1 MKLHKKILL
10 LSVLLFAMALP
21 AWAQVEMAAMRT
33 VGIECG
39 VCAAVTEVGLLR
51 IEGVDK
57 VTISRSNESV
67 MIAYSPDA
75 RFQPEEI
82 RKVLAPLFV
91 DIKLFQ
97 VRARGR
103 VEDQGGKRFFVSG
116 ENLFVLA
123 TPAGNAPRVS
133 SNAPVVIEAVLND
146 QLDPMELTVLT
157 VKTVAP

>member
-10 LSVLLFAMALP
+10 LSVVVFAAASP

-39 VCAAVTEVGLLR
+39 ICAALTEVGLRR
-51 IEGVDK
+51 IEGVDE

-67 MIAYSPDA
+67 MIAYSLGPA
-75 RFQPEEI
+75 FQPEEI

-91 DIKLFQ
+91 TIEVFQ

-103 VEDQGGKRFFVSG
+103 VEDQDGKRFFVAG
-116 ENLFVLA
+116 KNRFVLA
-123 TPAGNAPRVS
+123 APDSNAPRVPS
-133 SNAPVVIEAVLND
+133 DTPVVIEAVLND
-146 QLDPMELTVLT
+146 QLDPLELTVMSFRAVT
-157 VKTVAP
+157 Q

>member
-10 LSVLLFAMALP
+10 LSVLVCAIASP

-67 MIAYSPDA
+67 MVSYSPGPA
-75 RFQPEEI
+75 FQPEEI

-91 DIKLFQ
+91 TIEVFQ

-103 VEDQGGKRFFVSG
+103 VEEQGGKRFFVAG
-116 ENLFVLA
+116 KNRFVLA
-123 TPAGNAPRVS
+123 APAGNAPRVS
-133 SNAPVVIEAVLND
+133 SDTPVVIEAVLND
-146 QLDPMELTVLT
+146 QLDPMELSVLT